1 MATSKR
7 DPSRENSALTHGMEV
22 LRLLAVSP
30 TPMTSTELARR
41 LNLHQST
48 VSRILK
54 TLSGAGYVRK
64 PDYHSFAVDYGV
76 LTLGGNANAQFPL
89 TTRPRATMIAL
100 GERANG
106 LSVSLATL
114 WRGDLIYFI
123 RTQKG
128 HEPIPAVATGYP
140 LHLSSVAL
148 RLLVDEPPREALEA
162 LELSKRRHGWERP
175 TESVPETP
183 TASLKMARELVSDEC
198 LILFDFQNTGWL
210 SASIKIEMPG
220 QPAVCLA
227 VSGPGDIMSTAE
239 IVAFLKTGRDEVVQ
253 ALQ

>member
-1 MATSKR
+1 MPSNGR
-7 DPSRENSALTHGMEV
+7 DPLRENSALTHGLEV

-30 TPMTSTELARR
+30 TPMTSTELAKR

-64 PDYHSFAVDYGV
+64 PDYHCFAADYGV

-89 TTRPRATMIAL
+89 TTKPKAAMISL
-100 GERANG
+100 GERCSG

-128 HEPIPAVATGYP
+128 HEPIPAVASGYP

-148 RLLVDEPPREALEA
+148 RLLIDLPPREALEA
-162 LELSKRRHGWERP
+162 LEVSKRRHGWDRP
-175 TESVPETP
+175 TEKVPSTP
-183 TASLKMARELVSDEC
+183 NASLKMAREIVANDC
-198 LILFDFQNTGWL
+198 LILHDFQNTGWL
-210 SASIKIEMPG
+210 SASIKMEMPG
-220 QPAVCLA
+220 QPAICLA
-227 VSGPGDIMSTAE
+227 VSGPGNILNTE
-239 IVAFLKTGRDEVVQ
+239 QIVLMLKLGRDEVIQ

>member
-1 MATSKR
+1 MASNSR
-7 DPSRENSALTHGMEV
+7 DPSQGNSALTHGLEV

-64 PDYHSFAVDYGV
+64 PDYHSFAADYGV
-76 LTLGGNANAQFPL
+76 LTLGGNASAQFPL
-89 TTRPRATMIAL
+89 TTRPRAAMIAL
-100 GERANG
+100 AERCSG

-148 RLLVDEPPREALEA
+148 RLLADWPRREALAA
-162 LELSKRRHGWERP
+162 LEISRRRHGWNRP
-175 TESVPETP
+175 AQSVPATP
-183 TASLKMARELVSDEC
+183 AASLKMARELLGDEC
-198 LILFDFQNTGWL
+198 LILRDFQNPGWL
-210 SASIKIEMPG
+210 SASIKIEIPG
-220 QPAVCLA
+220 QPAICLA
-227 VSGPGDIMSTAE
+227 VSGPGTILSAE
-239 IVAFLKTGRDEVVQ
+239 QIVAALKSGRSDVV
-253 ALQ
+253 ASLA

>member
-1 MATSKR
+1 MPSNGR
-7 DPSRENSALTHGMEV
+7 DPLRENSALTHGLEV

-54 TLSGAGYVRK
+54 TLSTAGYVRK
-64 PDYHSFAVDYGV
+64 PGYHSFAADYGV
-76 LTLGGNANAQFPL
+76 LTLGGNASAQFPL
-89 TTRPRATMIAL
+89 TTRPKATMIAI
-100 GERANG
+100 GERCGG

-128 HEPIPAVATGYP
+128 HEPIPAVASGYP

-148 RLLVDEPPREALEA
+148 RLLIDLPPREALEA
-162 LELSKRRHGWERP
+162 LEVSKRRHGWDRP
-175 TESVPETP
+175 TKKVPATSN
-183 TASLKMARELVSDEC
+183 ASLKMARELLSDEC
-198 LILFDFQNTGWL
+198 LILHDFQNIGWL

-220 QPAVCLA
+220 QPAICLA
-227 VSGPGDIMSTAE
+227 VSGPGNILNIEQIMLM
-239 IVAFLKTGRDEVVQ
+239 LKLGRSEVVQ